1 MKPSG
6 VITKIINGLM
16 CFALLAM
23 VVLTFYNAILRYV
36 FNSSMVSSEE
46 LSRFCFIWISYLGI
60 MMAYRSGEHVSVT
73 IFTDCL
79 KGRWKLFFTILRDV
93 CVFVIMALIFVGG
106 IQNTINS
113 NYPSVATGINF
124 ALVAMSLPIAAAG
137 ILVFWAVDVVRRY
150 FRKEG

>member
-1 MKPSG
+1 M
-6 VITKIINGLM
+6 
-16 CFALLAM
+16 
-23 VVLTFYNAILRYV
+23 
-36 FNSSMVSSEE
+36 
-46 LSRFCFIWISYLGI
+46 
-60 MMAYRSGEHVSVT
+60 SVT

-93 CVFVIMALIFVGG
+93 CVFVIMALIVVGG

-124 ALVAMSLPIAAAG
+124 ALVAVSLPIAAAG